1 MTIDTGL
8 ESVKHLVAFNKFA
21 KDSLVAIKVARSAES
36 DGELR
41 SARVLA
47 IVGDSQLAT
56 FIVSH
61 SHVLVLKAH
70 AKGTDVLLTDT
81 AARDSKSAHALM
93 ELTVDVGIT
102 LRAIAESLER
112 FRSLWLSLRVQ
123 LENELSDALVS
134 LGHR

>member
-21 KDSLVAIKVARSAES
+21 KDSLVAIKVAGSAKS

-81 AARDSKSAHALM
+81 AARDSKSTHAMM
-93 ELTVDVGIT
+93 ELTVGVGVA

-123 LENELSDALVS
+123 LENEVSDALVT